1 MSLFAVLL
9 PEENPKLV
17 AAIKEKFPDTDHY
30 EITSTQWMISGKGTV
45 KQISDTLG
53 VSVKENPIGSA
64 VILAISGYWGR
75 ASTDLWDWMKVKMEE
90 SVNG

>member
-17 AAIKEKFPDTDHY
+17 AAIEEKFSDHY
-30 EITSTQWMISGKGTV
+30 QVTPTQWIISVKGTA

-53 VSVKENPIGSA
+53 VSGKEPPTGEA
-64 VILAISGYWGR
+64 VILTIAGYWGR
-75 ASTDLWDWMKVKMEE
+75 ADTNLWEWMKVKMEE
-90 SVNG
+90 RADG